1 MDKELIVIPL
11 YTKEGLLMIYSS
23 RVQKRRVEEI
33 IHSILDEANDGT
45 KEMIE
50 AIDITKK
57 ILAETRVEGEN

>member
-1 MDKELIVIPL
+1 
-11 YTKEGLLMIYSS
+11 MIYSS
-23 RVQKRRVEEI
+23 RVQKRRIEEI

-50 AIDITKK
+50 AIDVTKK